1 MRPTIMGKFMLT
13 ALGALSAALCAADMP
28 RATPESQGVSSKAI
42 LEWIDACDAQM
53 KYIHGFVLVR
63 HGRVIAE
70 GTWAPFDTLNEPHML
85 YSHSKS
91 FTSTAIGFLADE
103 GKLDLD
109 ERIADIFADKMPAE
123 PSQRL
128 LQVRVRDLLSM
139 NFGSNPNKGAR
150 SDANNPDWE
159 KSILARPMEVADP
172 GRKHRYDSDA
182 TYLLS
187 CIVERKSG
195 KRTMEYLK
203 EKLFD
208 PLGMTSPWSTVST
221 SGTACGGWGMN
232 MTTRDIAKFGQ
243 LLLNEGVWDGKRILS
258 KDWVRLATS
267 KQTAT
272 SGGPESDW
280 AQGYGFQ
287 FWRCRHGAY
296 RADGAA
302 GQFTIVMEDQG
313 AVLSIN
319 AGDNDMQRSLN
330 LVWKHILPALG
341 PSALPEDAAAQ
352 AKLAE
357 RCASLKLPVLEN
369 KGVEG
374 AALPASASF
383 GRSDILNAGE
393 GRLGAQGAGART
405 RHRRREV
412 ERDKMG
418 FQRQQHRGR
427 IPSRRQAPRR
437 RVRCVE
443 RREDAPRPLVPR
455 RRHPEGRVRHRRGVA
470 VTTFILQQER
480 MINEKSDSAIRPCG
494 GFRLRGG

>member
-1 MRPTIMGKFMLT
+1 MMKRMMFAASF
-13 ALGALSAALCAADMP
+13 ALYASLAGAAGLP

-63 HGRVIAE
+63 HGKVIAE

-128 LQVRVRDLLSM
+128 LQVRVRDLLAM
-139 NFGSNPNKGAR
+139 NFGSNPDKGAR

-159 KSILARPMEVADP
+159 RGILVRPMEVADP

-232 MTTRDIAKFGQ
+232 MTTRDLAKFGQ
-243 LLLNEGVWDGKRILS
+243 LFLDEGVWEGKRILS

-302 GQFTIVMEDQG
+302 GQYTIVMEDQD

-319 AGDNDMQRSLN
+319 AGDGDMQRELN
-330 LVWKHILPALG
+330 LVWKHLLPAFG
-341 PSALPEDAAAQ
+341 PASLPEDYDAQ

-357 RCASLKLPVLEN
+357 RCASLKLPVLEG
-369 KGVEG
+369 KGVAG
-374 AALPASASF
+374 PSLPASVSY
-383 GRSDILNAGE
+383 GKSDILKAGE
-393 GRLGAQGAGART
+393 GRLAKTDSGWVLEAQGRSLAIGDGKWGET
-405 RHRRREV
+405 EWKFNDSNV
-412 ERDKMG
+412 EAC
-418 FQRQQHRGR
+418 FQLVGT
-427 IPSRRQAPRR
+427 R
-437 RVRCVE
+437 RVVASGAWK
-443 RREDAPRPLVPR
+443 DAKTL
-455 RRHPEGRVRHRRGVA
+455 RVRWFLLGGIQKGEFDVA
-470 VTTFILQQER
+470 V
-480 MINEKSDSAIRPCG
+480 SSS
-494 GFRLRGG
+494 

>member
-1 MRPTIMGKFMLT
+1 MFA
-13 ALGALSAALCAADMP
+13 ALGALSVSLAAAEMP

-42 LEWIDACDAQM
+42 LEWVDACDAQL

-63 HGRVIAE
+63 HGKVIAE

-103 GKLDLD
+103 GKVDLD
-109 ERIADIFADKMPAE
+109 ERIADIFADKMPPE

-128 LQVRVRDLLSM
+128 LQVRVRDLLAM
-139 NFGSNPNKGAR
+139 NFGSNPDKGAR

-159 KSILARPMEVADP
+159 KGILARPMEVADP

-232 MTTRDIAKFGQ
+232 MTTRDLAKFGQ
-243 LLLNEGVWDGKRILS
+243 LLLDEGVWEGKRILS

-280 AQGYGFQ
+280 SQGYGYQ

-296 RADGAA
+296 RADGAG
-302 GQFTIVMEDQG
+302 GQYTVVMEDQD

-319 AGDNDMQRSLN
+319 AGLGDMQAELN
-330 LVWKHILPALG
+330 LVWKHLLPAFG
-341 PSALPEDAAAQ
+341 PAALPEDSDAQ
-352 AKLAE
+352 AKLAA
-357 RCASLKLPVLEN
+357 RCSSLKLPLIEG
-369 KGVEG
+369 KGAEG
-374 AALPASASF
+374 AALPASVSF
-383 GRSDILNAGE
+383 GKSDILKAGE
-393 GRLGAQGAGART
+393 GRLVKADSGWVLEAQGRSLAIGDGKWGVT
-405 RHRRREV
+405 EWKFNDSNV
-412 ERDKMG
+412 EG
-418 FQRQQHRGR
+418 CFQLVGT
-427 IPSRRQAPRR
+427 R
-437 RVRCVE
+437 RVIASGAWI
-443 RREDAPRPLVPR
+443 DAHTL
-455 RRHPEGRVRHRRGVA
+455 RVRWFLQGGIQKGEFDVK
-470 VTTFILQQER
+470 VTF
-480 MINEKSDSAIRPCG
+480 
-494 GFRLRGG
+494 

>member
-1 MRPTIMGKFMLT
+1 MKTLPTFLT
-13 ALGALSAALCAADMP
+13 ALVAFSAICAAQP
-28 RATPESQGVSSKAI
+28 VCLETSRFFKERATPESQGVSSKAI

-139 NFGSNPNKGAR
+139 NFGSNPDKGAR

-159 KSILARPMEVADP
+159 KGILARPMEVADP

-221 SGTACGGWGMN
+221 AAPARSGSPA
-232 MTTRDIAKFGQ
+232 
-243 LLLNEGVWDGKRILS
+243 
-258 KDWVRLATS
+258 VR
-267 KQTAT
+267 
-272 SGGPESDW
+272 
-280 AQGYGFQ
+280 
-287 FWRCRHGAY
+287 
-296 RADGAA
+296 
-302 GQFTIVMEDQG
+302 
-313 AVLSIN
+313 
-319 AGDNDMQRSLN
+319 
-330 LVWKHILPALG
+330 
-341 PSALPEDAAAQ
+341 
-352 AKLAE
+352 
-357 RCASLKLPVLEN
+357 
-369 KGVEG
+369 
-374 AALPASASF
+374 
-383 GRSDILNAGE
+383 
-393 GRLGAQGAGART
+393 
-405 RHRRREV
+405 
-412 ERDKMG
+412 
-418 FQRQQHRGR
+418 
-427 IPSRRQAPRR
+427 
-437 RVRCVE
+437 
-443 RREDAPRPLVPR
+443 
-455 RRHPEGRVRHRRGVA
+455 
-470 VTTFILQQER
+470 
-480 MINEKSDSAIRPCG
+480 
-494 GFRLRGG
+494 

>member
-1 MRPTIMGKFMLT
+1 MKAKIFAVAAVAAVSIGAGAARPVCLETSRFFKE
-13 ALGALSAALCAADMP
+13 

-63 HGRVIAE
+63 HGKVIAE

-109 ERIADIFADKMPAE
+109 ERIADIFADKMPTE

-159 KSILARPMEVADP
+159 KGILARPMEVADP

-302 GQFTIVMEDQG
+302 GQFTIVMEDQD

-393 GRLGAQGAGART
+393 GCLERTDSGWVLKAQGHELAIGDGKWSEIKWDFNDSNIEGAF
-405 RHRRREV
+405 HLV
-412 ERDKMG
+412 G
-418 FQRQQHRGR
+418 
-427 IPSRRQAPRR
+427 RR
-437 RVRCVE
+437 RVAASGAWK
-443 RREDAPRPLVPR
+443 DAKTL
-455 RRHPEGRVRHRRGVA
+455 RVRWFLVGGIQKGEFDIVA
-470 VTTFILQQER
+470 ASR
-480 MINEKSDSAIRPCG
+480 
-494 GFRLRGG
+494 

>member
-1 MRPTIMGKFMLT
+1 MVCLQQY
-13 ALGALSAALCAADMP
+13 LQEQL
-28 RATPESQGVSSKAI
+28 
-42 LEWIDACDAQM
+42 
-53 KYIHGFVLVR
+53 FVLVR
-63 HGRVIAE
+63 HGKVIAE

-159 KSILARPMEVADP
+159 KGILARPMEVADP

-243 LLLNEGVWDGKRILS
+243 LLLNEGVWDGKRILVRS
-258 KDWVRLATS
+258 PTGRRGMASSSGAAATARTARMARLAS
-267 KQTAT
+267 
-272 SGGPESDW
+272 S
-280 AQGYGFQ
+280 
-287 FWRCRHGAY
+287 
-296 RADGAA
+296 
-302 GQFTIVMEDQG
+302 
-313 AVLSIN
+313 
-319 AGDNDMQRSLN
+319 RS
-330 LVWKHILPALG
+330 
-341 PSALPEDAAAQ
+341 
-352 AKLAE
+352 
-357 RCASLKLPVLEN
+357 
-369 KGVEG
+369 
-374 AALPASASF
+374 
-383 GRSDILNAGE
+383 
-393 GRLGAQGAGART
+393 
-405 RHRRREV
+405 
-412 ERDKMG
+412 
-418 FQRQQHRGR
+418 
-427 IPSRRQAPRR
+427 
-437 RVRCVE
+437 
-443 RREDAPRPLVPR
+443 
-455 RRHPEGRVRHRRGVA
+455 
-470 VTTFILQQER
+470 
-480 MINEKSDSAIRPCG
+480 
-494 GFRLRGG
+494 

>member
-1 MRPTIMGKFMLT
+1 MKAKIF
-13 ALGALSAALCAADMP
+13 AVAAIAAASVGVCAAQP
-28 RATPESQGVSSKAI
+28 VCLETSRFFKERATPESQGVSSKAI

-159 KSILARPMEVADP
+159 KGILARPMEVADP

-302 GQFTIVMEDQG
+302 GQFTIVMEDQD

-352 AKLAE
+352 AKL
-357 RCASLKLPVLEN
+357 
-369 KGVEG
+369 
-374 AALPASASF
+374 
-383 GRSDILNAGE
+383 
-393 GRLGAQGAGART
+393 
-405 RHRRREV
+405 
-412 ERDKMG
+412 
-418 FQRQQHRGR
+418 
-427 IPSRRQAPRR
+427 
-437 RVRCVE
+437 
-443 RREDAPRPLVPR
+443 
-455 RRHPEGRVRHRRGVA
+455 
-470 VTTFILQQER
+470 
-480 MINEKSDSAIRPCG
+480 
-494 GFRLRGG
+494 